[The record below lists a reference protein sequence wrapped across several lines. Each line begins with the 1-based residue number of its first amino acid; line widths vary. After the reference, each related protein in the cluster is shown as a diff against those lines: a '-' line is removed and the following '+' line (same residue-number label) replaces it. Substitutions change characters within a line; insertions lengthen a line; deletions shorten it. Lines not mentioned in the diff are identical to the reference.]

1 MATHELGICGIV
13 IKAEETYPW
22 SLVVHIFR
30 SGLPSH
36 DGDHETCNDFNL
48 TSKNSW
54 FRKHKH
60 WNIVSTGRYTIYV
73 HVQYSVY

>member
-36 DGDHETCNDFNL
+36 DGYRKTVEVMTSTSPLRILGL
-48 TSKNSW
+48 TDSSFAATPYQGN
-54 FRKHKH
+54 
-60 WNIVSTGRYTIYV
+60 
-73 HVQYSVY
+73 